1 MEGFANVGVDP
12 IPHDIFQEMMDTP
25 STLNDVFFD
34 RRGREQRQYSRQS
47 RTYPR
52 GHSGMML
59 PPATQHGGMPQG
71 GFNLQDTTLTR
82 QSSGFDM
89 APQGRA
95 TFVSAP
101 DGVSYDSP
109 GQSSYGNGGH
119 SAATSGSFT
128 PGPDT
133 SQNFTGSE
141 MQTGSDFDGLPGSDT
156 TFY

>member
-1 MEGFANVGVDP
+1 MEGLANVGVAP
-12 IPHDIFQEMMDTP
+12 IPYDIFQEMMDTP
-25 STLNDVFFD
+25 SSLNDVFFD
-34 RRGREQRQYSRQS
+34 RRGRENRQYLRQS

-52 GHSGMML
+52 GHSGM
-59 PPATQHGGMPQG
+59 AQG

-89 APQGRA
+89 APQGGA
-95 TFVSAP
+95 TFASAP
-101 DGVSYDSP
+101 EGVSYDSLGEFP
-109 GQSSYGNGGH
+109 YGNNGH

-141 MQTGSDFDGLPGSDT
+141 MQTGSEIDGLPGSDT
-156 TFY
+156 TLY

>member
-1 MEGFANVGVDP
+1 MEGLANVGP
-12 IPHDIFQEMMDTP
+12 IPDEIFQDMMDTP
-25 STLNDVFFD
+25 SSLNDVFFD
-34 RRGREQRQYSRQS
+34 RRGRENRQYLRQS

-59 PPATQHGGMPQG
+59 PPATQHGVMPQR
-71 GFNLQDTTLTR
+71 GFNLQDTTLIR

-101 DGVSYDSP
+101 EGVSYDSP
-109 GQSSYGNGGH
+109 GESSYGNGGH

-133 SQNFTGSE
+133 SQTFTGSE
-141 MQTGSDFDGLPGSDT
+141 MQTGFESAGLPGSDT
-156 TFY
+156 TLY

>member
-1 MEGFANVGVDP
+1 MNVGP
-12 IPHDIFQEMMDTP
+12 IPDEIFQDMMDTP
-25 STLNDVFFD
+25 SSLNDVFFD
-34 RRGREQRQYSRQS
+34 RRGRENRQYLRQS

-59 PPATQHGGMPQG
+59 PPATQHGVMPQG

-89 APQGRA
+89 APQGGA
-95 TFVSAP
+95 TFASAP
-101 DGVSYDSP
+101 EGVSYDSL
-109 GQSSYGNGGH
+109 GELTYGNNGH

-133 SQNFTGSE
+133 SHNFTGSE
-141 MQTGSDFDGLPGSDT
+141 MQTGSEFDGQPGSDT